1 MLEAEKGVCQGYFE
15 RWFFSTMKAM
25 CVRFEYGGCR
35 GNQNNFLT
43 EEDCHRTCSPVR
55 GVVLS
60 LSDTKSINI
69 KEDVLSDS

>member
-1 MLEAEKGVCQGYFE
+1 MLEAEKGVCQGHFE

-55 GVVLS
+55 GVVLFS
-60 LSDTKSINI
+60 LRDENNFS
-69 KEDVLSDS
+69 